1 MRYSTAA
8 VRLTEMLRTNPGLGS
23 REFEAMAHKSEV
35 AYNKARRFLAEGV
48 KSGKITTKTDGRK
61 KEHFL
66 SDG

>member
-1 MRYSTAA
+1 
-8 VRLTEMLRTNPGLGS
+8 MLRTNPGLGS